1 MVDLAQAAVNGLL
14 IGAVFSLVAVGL
26 TLIFGV
32 MDIVNFAHGQLV
44 MLAMYVTFFAWSL
57 AGLDPL
63 VSIPLAAGVMATVGY
78 ATYRAVIRP
87 VLGQPML
94 SQIIVTFGLLTLL
107 QGAAQ
112 FAWTPNSRTVLDPLV
127 GDSRVVIGGVVLGG
141 PQLVAAVGALLCTG
155 AVAWFVH
162 RTDVGS
168 ALQATGE
175 DPRAASLLGI
185 NPDRMYG
192 LAWIIGGATTGVA
205 GALLMNSFSVTP
217 TAGAAFGLIAFVT
230 VALGGFGSVVGA
242 GLAGLVLGVAQGVVG
257 LYRPEYAL
265 AALLALYLVV
275 VLVRPQGLL
284 GTR

>member
-32 MDIVNFAHGQLV
+32 MDIINFAHGELV
-44 MLAMYVTFFAWSL
+44 MVAMYVTFFAWSL

-63 VSIPLAAGVMATVGY
+63 VAIPVAALAMSAFGAI
-78 ATYRAVIRP
+78 AYRGIIRP
-87 VLGQPML
+87 VLGKPML

-112 FAWTPNSRTVLDPLV
+112 LAWTPNSRTVQDPLV
-127 GDSRVVIGGVVLGG
+127 GATRIVFGEVVVGGA
-141 PQLVAAVGALLCTG
+141 QLVAAVGALVCTG

-162 RTDVGS
+162 RTELG
-168 ALQATGE
+168 AGLQAVGE
-175 DPRAASLLGI
+175 DASAAALLGI
-185 NPDRMYG
+185 NADRMYA
-192 LAWIIGGATTGVA
+192 LAWVIGGATTGVA

-217 TAGAAFGLIAFVT
+217 TAGASFGLIAFVT

-242 GLAGLVLGVAQGVVG
+242 GLAGLALGVAQSVVG

-265 AALLALYLVV
+265 ATILALYLVI
-275 VLVRPQGLL
+275 VLVRPQGLF